1 MASEPGYGEDH
12 EAPLVVRVEPL
23 GASREAM
30 RTTARE
36 RAATHYHPGS
46 FSKVG
51 RFRCTGLRSVPSL
64 RVRKGLNKESH
75 P

>member
-1 MASEPGYGEDH
+1 M
-12 EAPLVVRVEPL
+12 
-23 GASREAM
+23 
-30 RTTARE
+30 TARE